1 MELIES
7 EFDKMMEVNPEQS
20 LHTQISETGYQPYG
34 EMKVGSVAETNLYG
48 PVARSRSSGSQQS
61 SRSSSRV
68 KRKGDE
74 SDPLESGSVALTAP
88 EASQTGSSESRKK
101 MFTDAEKR
109 IVEKGLEVAAKA
121 AELQKAEHEMKLMQQ
136 ASMAS
141 WERTQQR
148 EEASKRMLIQGQRTQ
163 LEIEQVKTNVAAE
176 VQQVQAQV
184 ASAKEGLMRDHV
196 AVEAQIQ
203 RTSDVQAEVER
214 QFAAKQQ
221 EIAEKEVRLAKEAEQ
236 IAKARAE
243 SDQRVAKVIAE
254 FEGRSAAAQAQVER
268 EREQRLSMESQ
279 LAEARRE
286 LQKKPQIFQMEKDDD
301 MARGRAAQ
309 QVETDRL
316 IAMGLAEETHRQ
328 REAANWPKCGNVALT
343 TAAELKVTA
352 EFQSPEESERDR
364 ESANKDPVQ
373 MLGAEMAQQQAMM
386 LAMMQKI
393 EGMTK
398 EVDHLKQHS
407 NRGSPHNSEG
417 RRSPHSSDSE
427 CNLSLT
433 SSLQDTLQRARGQRG
448 PDSFRMQGSP
458 VEGHTFAS
466 TQPAKGKELDEVK
479 GIPAYPTTAEF
490 AGWKRETR
498 YAVAAASVQPEV
510 ALHHVMQAEKWTGD
524 ILSLPR
530 RAEFQTLEVKFGKAL
545 KSTLR
550 GDVRREV
557 ANLEE
562 RVLREQGRLL
572 NGTEIYSWIVR
583 QFKRDLKLARPQV
596 LKEISLVKLGAGRNA
611 LRNFKAKWDAAV
623 ERLVDIGSSKESDQ
637 EILYMYFKDQ
647 FMQSDDMTDS
657 VAKVN
662 RSPAS
667 SSVHSY
673 QWMYQA
679 VEARL
684 ETMRLHTQ
692 EVERVAAYKV
702 DSPSPMTPGVET
714 VKGQGKSN
722 PNRDTSKEA
731 CKRML
736 KEGKCEF

>member
-1 MELIES
+1 
-7 EFDKMMEVNPEQS
+7 
-20 LHTQISETGYQPYG
+20 
-34 EMKVGSVAETNLYG
+34 
-48 PVARSRSSGSQQS
+48 
-61 SRSSSRV
+61 
-68 KRKGDE
+68 
-74 SDPLESGSVALTAP
+74 
-88 EASQTGSSESRKK
+88 
-101 MFTDAEKR
+101 
-109 IVEKGLEVAAKA
+109 
-121 AELQKAEHEMKLMQQ
+121 
-136 ASMAS
+136 
-141 WERTQQR
+141 
-148 EEASKRMLIQGQRTQ
+148 
-163 LEIEQVKTNVAAE
+163 
-176 VQQVQAQV
+176 
-184 ASAKEGLMRDHV
+184 
-196 AVEAQIQ
+196 
-203 RTSDVQAEVER
+203 
-214 QFAAKQQ
+214 
-221 EIAEKEVRLAKEAEQ
+221 
-236 IAKARAE
+236 
-243 SDQRVAKVIAE
+243 
-254 FEGRSAAAQAQVER
+254 
-268 EREQRLSMESQ
+268 
-279 LAEARRE
+279 
-286 LQKKPQIFQMEKDDD
+286 
-301 MARGRAAQ
+301 
-309 QVETDRL
+309 
-316 IAMGLAEETHRQ
+316 
-328 REAANWPKCGNVALT
+328 LT

-398 EVDHLKQHS
+398 EVDHLKQHT

-647 FMQSDDMTDS
+647 FMQSNDMTDS

-736 KEGKCEF
+736 KEGKCEFEGRCWFSHDKAVLDTARKKGKGKIMCKHFAAGKCLKGDRCDFSHEIPEQNGAGDMALGTVAISAVAHPIEPEIGSKLIQGSSGSVAETAAPGTRKLSEEQCAEYVLSAHAADNNSFKEIDEDMAELLKVIEEESILAKQLERDVEEYQRNERGSVAETAPAGAKGTLQLPAEVREWLDVPTKMRGKSKSKKKKKK